1 MRVLMGYILDEEIDG
16 TERQARYLV
25 DYLRSA
31 GHHVDVITN
40 RRGPVSSSRLRR
52 TSAVFGMLFESAR
65 AGRYDIVHA
74 HHPMAASVLVGAQS
88 GRRILTMHRRHLPWL
103 EFVEGKPAG
112 GPARRHE
119 RKAVRAAEVVTA
131 VDDEAAAYYRGL
143 TDRPVHVIPPGI
155 DAASLPDGSRR
166 LASRQAIYAGR
177 LSPEK
182 GIRDLIAAAESLPDD
197 THLVIVGSGPEEP
210 AVRDA
215 AKMPNVHYLGRLP
228 HAETVEWIRGS
239 DILVE
244 PSLMTSGFPL
254 TVLEAM
260 ACNTAVVA
268 RNIPAI
274 RESVSGGA
282 ADLFTDRSAIAG
294 TICSLLDDRPR
305 MDVMT
310 ARARVVVRS
319 SSFEVIGRRYLDLYR
334 SLLDDS
340 DA

>member
-1 MRVLMGYILDEEIDG
+1 MRVLMGYVLGEEIDG
-16 TERQARYLV
+16 TERQVRYLA
-25 DYLRSA
+25 DYLRAA
-31 GHHVDVITN
+31 GHHVDAITN
-40 RRGPVSSSRLRR
+40 RRGPISSSRMRR
-52 TSAVFGMLFESAR
+52 TSAVFRMLFESAR

-74 HHPMAASVLVGAQS
+74 HHPMAASVLVGAQG

-131 VDDEAAAYYRGL
+131 VDEDTAAYYRGL
-143 TDRPVHVIPPGI
+143 TDRPVHVIPSGI

-166 LASRQAIYAGR
+166 LAGRQAIYAGR

-182 GIRDLIAAAESLPDD
+182 GIRDLIAAARSLPGD

-210 AVRDA
+210 AVREA
-215 AKMPNVHYLGRLP
+215 AEMPNVHYLGRLP
-228 HAETVEWIRGS
+228 PAETVEWIRGS

-244 PSLMTSGFPL
+244 PSLMTSGIPL

-268 RNIPAI
+268 RDTPAI
-274 RESVSGGA
+274 RGSAGGGA
-282 ADLFTDRSAIAG
+282 AHLFTDRSAIAG
-294 TICSLLDDRPR
+294 TICRLLDDRPR

-310 ARARVVVRS
+310 ARARMVARS
-319 SSFEVIGRRYLDLYR
+319 HSFEVIGRRYLDLYQGV
-334 SLLDDS
+334 LDS
-340 DA
+340 SGA